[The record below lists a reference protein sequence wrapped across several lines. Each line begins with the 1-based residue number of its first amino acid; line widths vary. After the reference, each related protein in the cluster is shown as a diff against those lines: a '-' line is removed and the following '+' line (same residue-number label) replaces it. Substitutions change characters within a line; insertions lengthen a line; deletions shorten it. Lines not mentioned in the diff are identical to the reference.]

1 MQTATISCEKMVLAA
16 KGAHFRKEG
25 EGMIIAEYIDPKT
38 RQIKQLK
45 FNSEQNYLSWLL
57 ESSVRIILKVGK
69 AEKPQL
75 AHRG

>member
-1 MQTATISCEKMVLAA
+1 
-16 KGAHFRKEG
+16 
-25 EGMIIAEYIDPKT
+25 MIIAEYIDPKT

-69 AEKPQL
+69 AD
-75 AHRG
+75 